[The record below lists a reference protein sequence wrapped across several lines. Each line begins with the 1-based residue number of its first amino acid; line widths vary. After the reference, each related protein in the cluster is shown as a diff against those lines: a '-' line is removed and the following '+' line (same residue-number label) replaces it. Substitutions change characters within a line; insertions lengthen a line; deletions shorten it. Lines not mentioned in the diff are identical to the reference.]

1 MDPVTL
7 TAIGEVFAVLV
18 IAATDP
24 TSFINTLICGLIDIV
39 SIPFPSTPTELKL
52 SSIVN
57 LLSSTLPVFGKAII
71 ESIIGTVRD
80 LFVLYIS
87 IKIYKLI
94 PFKAT

>member
-7 TAIGEVFAVLV
+7 TAIGAVFAVLV

-24 TSFINTLICGLIDIV
+24 QSFINTLICGLIDIV
-39 SIPFPSTPTELKL
+39 SIPFPSTPNPLKL
-52 SSIVN
+52 SAIVN
-57 LLSSTLPVFGKAII
+57 TLASSLPIFGRAVI
-71 ESIIGTVRD
+71 ESIISTVRD
-80 LFVLYIS
+80 LFVIYFL